1 MYKLKMTWMYL
12 GFLLAGISLLV
23 LQYATLTPTVKIF
36 FQVMFGLGLAIAV
49 VGLFKH

>member
-23 LQYATLTPTVKIF
+23 LQYATLTPTVKIV
-36 FQVMFGLGLAIAV
+36 FQVMFGLGLAMAV